1 MLKEF
6 KEFALRGN
14 VTDMAVGI
22 IIGAAFTKL
31 VGALVSGV
39 IMPPIGV
46 LVGGID
52 FSNYFITLSGGTF
65 ANLAEAE
72 EAGAAVIKYGQFFT
86 MLVDFTIVAF
96 VVFMMIRAMNNL
108 RRKDEDPNQPTPSPT
123 TKNCPFCISSI
134 PIAATRCP
142 SCTSELEA
150 PAG

>member
-31 VGALVSGV
+31 IGALVSGI

-46 LVGGID
+46 LLGGLD
-52 FSNYFITLSGGTF
+52 FSDYFIDLSGGSF
-65 ANLAEAE
+65 ATLAAAE

-86 MLVDFTIVAF
+86 LVVDFAIVAF
-96 VVFMMIRAMNNL
+96 VIFILIRGMNNL
-108 RRKDEDPNQPTPSPT
+108 RRKAEDPNQPSPSPT
-123 TKNCPFCISSI
+123 TKNCPFCISTI
-134 PIAATRCP
+134 PIQATRCP
-142 SCTSELEA
+142 GCTSELES
-150 PAG
+150 PAT

>member
-22 IIGAAFTKL
+22 IIGAAFTRL
-31 VGALVSGV
+31 VGALVSGI

-46 LVGGID
+46 LVGGVD
-52 FSNYFITLSGGTF
+52 FSDYFINLSAGTY
-65 ANLAEAE
+65 ATLAEAE

-86 MLVDFTIVAF
+86 LVVDFTIVAF
-96 VVFMMIRAMNNL
+96 VVFMLIRAMNNL
-108 RRKDEDPNQPTPSPT
+108 RRKDEDPNQASPSPT